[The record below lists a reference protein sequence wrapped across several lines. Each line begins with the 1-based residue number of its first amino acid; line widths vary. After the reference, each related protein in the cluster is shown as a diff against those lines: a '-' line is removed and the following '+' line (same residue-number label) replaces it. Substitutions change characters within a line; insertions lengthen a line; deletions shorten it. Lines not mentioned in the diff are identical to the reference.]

1 MQLRFT
7 NATCLAL
14 YKKMRQL
21 KEKQSPPREDGEIFT
36 YKNES
41 SDGLAVS
48 PYGFMHY
55 VTEEFFQV

>member
-7 NATCLAL
+7 NATCLVL

-55 VTEEFFQV
+55 VT